1 MKYFLQNSEKFKAV
15 WHVLNQNRHCF
26 TDIPFLTAALETF
39 GNQTEEIG
47 KLLQPLL
54 IPVKAVNLARL
65 EARAQLL
72 DAFDHF
78 LHLAYCVA
86 NQSDIQTIRMF
97 VRRYR
102 SVSAAQILLFT
113 EQLIQMLNRN
123 PDKLTGYVSDIHI
136 TDRLI
141 QAANNYR
148 DAINKVREA
157 YNNRAAS
164 RHRIQQ
170 LIISNH
176 ELLRDGFDPII
187 NSKEEEYPNCYYAY
201 QKARWPARSVRH
213 KKTM

>member
-1 MKYFLQNSEKFKAV
+1 MKYFLQNSEKFKMV
-15 WHVLNQNRHCF
+15 WHVLRQNKHCF
-26 TDIPFLTAALETF
+26 ADIPLLDADLITF

-47 KLLQPLL
+47 RLLQPLL
-54 IPVKAVNLARL
+54 IPVKAVNLIRL

-72 DAFDHF
+72 DAFDRF

-86 NQSDIQTIRMF
+86 NQSDIQTIKMF

-102 SVSAAQILLFT
+102 SVSAAQLLFFT
-113 EQLIQMLNRN
+113 EQLLQILKRY
-123 PDKLTGYVSDIHI
+123 PDELTGYLPDIHI
-136 TDRLI
+136 TNRLI

-148 DAINKVREA
+148 DAINKVRGA

-187 NSKEEEYPNCYYAY
+187 NSREEEYPNCYYAY

-213 KKTM
+213 KKAI